1 MFQIWVKSVS
11 YTHLFFRKKSQKLP
25 ALIQGFGDA
34 SVLGFGLADKFTLK
48 GFTKYQIAFIQR
60 GKPVSYTHLGLLF
73 EGKIKVSQAALNG
86 ESRDENKA
94 AVTNMDEAESTRC
107 V

>member
-1 MFQIWVKSVS
+1 MIVLVKDLRINSVEF
-11 YTHLFFRKKSQKLP
+11 FFRKKSQKLP

-60 GKPVSYTHLGLLF
+60 GKLILTD
-73 EGKIKVSQAALNG
+73 NG
-86 ESRDENKA
+86 SKGSGISNLCIEEKS
-94 AVTNMDEAESTRC
+94 
-107 V
+107 

>member
-1 MFQIWVKSVS
+1 MIVLVEDLRINSVE
-11 YTHLFFRKKSQKLP
+11 LFFRKKSQKLP

-60 GKPVSYTHLGLLF
+60 GKLILTD
-73 EGKIKVSQAALNG
+73 NG
-86 ESRDENKA
+86 
-94 AVTNMDEAESTRC
+94 C
-107 V
+107 QGFP